1 MRSASTSQSKMTSP
15 EPVSASALRSASDT
29 APWPSPAPAKAFC
42 MMVKPISITSSTRPP
57 MRAGDTRSLE
67 NTPSTV
73 KPAAVTHMDRM
84 NQVGI
89 SITARS

>member
-1 MRSASTSQSKMTSP
+1 MMSP
-15 EPVSASALRSASDT
+15 EPVSASALRSESDT
-29 APWPSPAPAKAFC
+29 APWPKPAPAKALC

-57 MRAGDTRSLE
+57 IRAGETRSLE
-67 NTPSTV
+67 KMPSTV
-73 KPAAVTHMDRM
+73 QPAAVTHMDSR